1 MIGIPDYSGD
11 FVREYGL
18 EMGDKVYEK
27 VKKTPSVWVNYF
39 STLSSNTLP
48 GKQFFVD
55 VLTLTPEESCNKYPS
70 VRDYFDYAF
79 FASLSLDR
87 IHAGEKDRKVR
98 SQTRIKYFKQ
108 YILGNRLFG
117 KLHGSIMPDAVASSD
132 KQFKHLQSVMRATL
146 EKKINKKIVKS
157 IDYGQDIQKRHR
169 VAILDDLAIKT
180 CPYCNR
186 QYVAKLDIDI
196 GKPLGD
202 IDHFYPKSYFPLF
215 GLSLYNFVPS
225 CKICNSL
232 FKSDVNADIQYPY
245 RMARDSNLEFQIS
258 NDAGELTPGNLY
270 GWNDDF
276 ELDVINDPRNPLD
289 EQQTKREID
298 FFELKAQYG
307 IHKDYARELLYKK
320 NVVNGMNLSMIRSCF
335 QNQGFNVTD
344 SEIKEILYG
353 FDVDHI
359 DLTQKPLAKLT
370 KDLYEKY

>member
-1 MIGIPDYSGD
+1 MIGLPDYSDD
-11 FVREYGL
+11 FIRDYGKDI
-18 EMGDKVYEK
+18 GDKTYAK
-27 VKKTPSVWVNYF
+27 ACLNPAVWVNYF
-39 STLSSNTLP
+39 PESVSGTGLN
-48 GKQFFVD
+48 KQFFVD

-70 VRDYFDYAF
+70 VRDYFDFAF

-87 IHAGEKDRKVR
+87 IHAGER
-98 SQTRIKYFKQ
+98 SLNARWTTRNDYFDL
-108 YILGNRLFG
+108 YVSTNSLYL
-117 KLHGSIMPDAVASSD
+117 KLHGAYPPPDTVSSD
-132 KQFKHLQSVMRATL
+132 KKFKLLQGAMRADL
-146 EKKINKKIVKS
+146 SGINQEILKS
-157 IDYGQDIQKRHR
+157 IDYGQEIQKKHR

-202 IDHFYPKSYFPLF
+202 IDHFYPKSYFTLF

-245 RMARDSNLEFQIS
+245 RMAQDCNLEFKIS

-276 ELDVINDPRNPLD
+276 ELDVINDHRNLLD
-289 EQQTKREID
+289 KRQTEREIK
-298 FFELKAQYG
+298 FFELKAQYE

-320 NVVNGMNLSMIRSCF
+320 NVINGMTFSMMKSYL
-335 QNQGFNVTD
+335 QKLD
-344 SEIKEILYG
+344 PKLKDKEIMEILYG
-353 FDVDHI
+353 FDVAHV

-370 KDLYEKY
+370 KDLYDKY